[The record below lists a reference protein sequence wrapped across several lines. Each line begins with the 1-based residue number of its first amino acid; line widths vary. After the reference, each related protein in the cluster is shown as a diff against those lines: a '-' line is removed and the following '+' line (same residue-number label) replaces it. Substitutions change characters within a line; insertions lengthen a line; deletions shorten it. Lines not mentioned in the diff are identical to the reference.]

1 MFTVCTWKE
10 VWVMFAALQAGG
22 GGGGGGGARLGGR
35 MMKTQGGPAPTLL
48 LARQYSAP

>member
-22 GGGGGGGARLGGR
+22 GGGGGARLGGR
-35 MMKTQGGPAPTLL
+35 MMKTRGGPAPTLL

>member
-1 MFTVCTWKE
+1 MFTGCTWNE
-10 VWVMFAALQAGG
+10 VWVMFAALQA